1 MKYDDLILAHD
12 KYGTNKEDIVKRL
25 GYDRISSYVV
35 IAPWWKHT
43 IFENHNLQIEQITD
57 KLYHITGENIEFS
70 FLELQMIGASA
81 VLEAIL
87 PLGLTKCKKL
97 LFIGSAGALS
107 EEIAIGD
114 IVIPNYSICG
124 DGASRYLNT
133 NLEDEFL
140 KKEYPYGKFVDEVV
154 NCCERIYGKSTILPN
169 YSVDTIF
176 AQFHAISMIL
186 ETGAKTI
193 EMETAAV
200 FKASQLMQIPTAA
213 LFVISDNTITN
224 KSLYSGRSQKEQEYR
239 HYIRN
244 TMIPNII
251 IDLLEEK

>member
-1 MKYDDLILAHD
+1 MKYDDLILAHA
-12 KYGTNKEDIVKRL
+12 KYGTSREDIVKRL

-35 IAPWWKHT
+35 VAPWWKHT
-43 IFENHNLQIEQITD
+43 IFENHNLQVEQITD

-107 EEIAIGD
+107 DEIAIGD
-114 IVIPNYSICG
+114 IVIPNYS
-124 DGASRYLNT
+124 
-133 NLEDEFL
+133 
-140 KKEYPYGKFVDEVV
+140 
-154 NCCERIYGKSTILPN
+154 
-169 YSVDTIF
+169 VDTIF
-176 AQFHAISMIL
+176 AQFYAIPKIL

-200 FKASQLMQIPTAA
+200 FKASQLMQIPTSA

-251 IDLLEEK
+251 IELLKEN